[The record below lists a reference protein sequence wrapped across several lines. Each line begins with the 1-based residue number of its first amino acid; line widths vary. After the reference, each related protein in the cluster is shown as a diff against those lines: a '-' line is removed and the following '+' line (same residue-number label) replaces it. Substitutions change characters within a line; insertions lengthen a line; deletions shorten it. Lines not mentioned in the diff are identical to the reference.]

1 MKPFSPRIDFQ
12 PATLADAPQLFAWR
26 QKPHVAR
33 WWNIFPDD
41 ARDFQTLERELR
53 EDLALGEHQSFV
65 ITLDERPIGFLQSYN
80 ANRASGDWWPFE
92 DVSTRGIDLFIGDES
107 LVGRG
112 IGPLVVRAFVD
123 RLFVDESVQS
133 VIVDPHPDN
142 ARSIRCFEKAGFVD
156 EGEMETPDGRAR
168 MMRLRRED
176 V

>member
-1 MKPFSPRIDFQ
+1 MTNAPRIDFQ

-41 ARDFQTLERELR
+41 ARDLPTLERELR
-53 EDLALGEHQSFV
+53 DDLALGEHESWM
-65 ITLDERPIGFLQSYN
+65 ITLDAEPIGFLQSYN
-80 ANRASGDWWPFE
+80 AGRASGDWWPHE
-92 DVSTRGIDLFIGDES
+92 TDSTRGIDLFIGEES

-123 RLFVDESVQS
+123 KLFVNESVTS

-156 EGEMETPDGRAR
+156 EDETETPDGRAR
-168 MMRLRRED
+168 LMRLRRED